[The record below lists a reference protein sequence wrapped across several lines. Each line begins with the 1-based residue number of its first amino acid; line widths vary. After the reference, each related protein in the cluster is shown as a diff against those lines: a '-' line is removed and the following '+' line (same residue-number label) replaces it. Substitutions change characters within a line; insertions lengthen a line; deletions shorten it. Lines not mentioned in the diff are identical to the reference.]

1 MKVYAENGVL
11 DRCRRLLLVSRW
23 SLYWS
28 FCASKNENRWTLWLV
43 DGQSLTPV
51 LLLELHELF
60 LPIQDLKAW
69 SESFADLDSVTVFEN
84 HNKSRI
90 QHCERSELRLH
101 FKWQKFIKNAK
112 NSQFGMF
119 LKMRH
124 FEGFPNTVHR
134 LRKKIGVKFIQTVK
148 KVGLHSIMKIFLK
161 TNEKKILNFVKM
173 ITFSTKP
180 HTHLTH
186 CYKSLILTQKV
197 NFEIPWILKKI
208 WILTPKLLYLPLKKY
223 KKFEFSRQ
231 KSRFCPKTEFW
242 KNFEEIN
249 FENFNQF

>member
-101 FKWQKFIKNAK
+101 FQWTKLIKNAK
-112 NSQFGMF
+112 NSPFWRVFWKPKACGQTVLPERTKIGGTCQSS
-119 LKMRH
+119 KIQMRH
-124 FEGFPNTVHR
+124 FDIFSNSILGF
-134 LRKKIGVKFIQTVK
+134 FF
-148 KVGLHSIMKIFLK
+148 MIFEHCVMFTKWFLDLNLGTLLFALK
-161 TNEKKILNFVKM
+161 
-173 ITFSTKP
+173 S
-180 HTHLTH
+180 
-186 CYKSLILTQKV
+186 
-197 NFEIPWILKKI
+197 
-208 WILTPKLLYLPLKKY
+208 
-223 KKFEFSRQ
+223 
-231 KSRFCPKTEFW
+231 
-242 KNFEEIN
+242 
-249 FENFNQF
+249 

>member
-101 FKWQKFIKNAK
+101 FKRQKFIKNAIE
-112 NSQFGMF
+112 SM
-119 LKMRH
+119 
-124 FEGFPNTVHR
+124 
-134 LRKKIGVKFIQTVK
+134 KFIHNYLCPLNQWSS
-148 KVGLHSIMKIFLK
+148 SIIIFVHWI
-161 TNEKKILNFVKM
+161 N
-173 ITFSTKP
+173 
-180 HTHLTH
+180 
-186 CYKSLILTQKV
+186 V
-197 NFEIPWILKKI
+197 NP
-208 WILTPKLLYLPLKKY
+208 
-223 KKFEFSRQ
+223 
-231 KSRFCPKTEFW
+231 
-242 KNFEEIN
+242 
-249 FENFNQF
+249 